1 MRKFDAVA
9 MLTLALC
16 VAPRPGA
23 AQDRPSPTPAPATA
37 LDKGRPTKIT
47 DEVPVLD
54 FERAFGG
61 TWKFEWD
68 IPESV
73 LGQAGTITGTT
84 SYRHIDGP
92 FYEGVTEAN
101 GPGGAFTVKELIA
114 YRAEGKTVTRWVT
127 DSRGPSYLQVAAVG
141 GDLGGVYN
149 LYFDSAPFTIN
160 GKKVQVRNAIRLL
173 SPGRFRNQL
182 SVAVDDAT
190 FVNLGNPWF
199 ERQGAGGQ

>member
-1 MRKFDAVA
+1 MF
-9 MLTLALC
+9 TLAIT
-16 VAPRPGA
+16 VAPSSGM
-23 AQDRPSPTPAPATA
+23 AQDRPAPPAASQPG

-54 FERAFGG
+54 FERAFAG

-84 SYRHIDGP
+84 SYKHLDGP
-92 FYEGVTEAN
+92 FFEGVTEAT
-101 GPGGAFTVKELIA
+101 GPGGAFTIKELIA
-114 YRAEGKTVTRWVT
+114 YRPEGKTVTRWVS
-127 DSRGPSYLQVAAVG
+127 DSRGPSYLQMAAVG

-149 LYFDSAPFTIN
+149 LYFDSAPFTVG
-160 GKKVQVRNAIRLL
+160 GKKVRVRNAIRTL
-173 SPGRFRNQL
+173 SPGRYRNQL
-182 SVAVDDAT
+182 SVAVEEGP

-199 ERQGAGGQ
+199 ERQASH